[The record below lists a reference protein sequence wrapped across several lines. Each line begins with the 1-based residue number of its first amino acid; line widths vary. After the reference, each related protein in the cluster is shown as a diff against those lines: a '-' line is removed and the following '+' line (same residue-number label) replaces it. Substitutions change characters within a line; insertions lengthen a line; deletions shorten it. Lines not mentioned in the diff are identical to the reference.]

1 MVDPVGYSCRVAA
14 THPRPACSGNR
25 NWETP
30 FRPMTPLRMPRL
42 PLLILMAALTTL
54 AAAPSG
60 ESVHE
65 QMDFGVKAAKKGL
78 WKEALFRWEKA
89 VKLQPDNPRLLNN
102 LAVAYETAGNFEK
115 ADATYRRALEVD
127 PSNRDIKQ
135 NFDLFTTYFKQV
147 LARKE

>member
-1 MVDPVGYSCRVAA
+1 
-14 THPRPACSGNR
+14 
-25 NWETP
+25 
-30 FRPMTPLRMPRL
+30 MPRL

-102 LAVAYETAGNFEK
+102 LAVAYETAGDFEK
-115 ADATYRRALEVD
+115 ADATYRRALEAD

-135 NFDLFTTYFKQV
+135 NFDLFTNYFKQV
-147 LARKE
+147 LARKERAGDPGAGAAVNPPPGEEEEPPLEDDAPPPR